1 MQWLRIFLCI
11 VVILLSLVVH
21 VTLLEDEYSYG
32 PLDLVTILPAVFAFI
47 LLSITLWQ
55 DLSSVLDWFLQALP
69 L

>member
-21 VTLLEDEYSYG
+21 VTLHKDEYSYG

-47 LLSITLWQ
+47 MLSITLCQ
-55 DLSSVLDWFLQALP
+55 DLSGVLDWFLQALP